1 MTEVRQGGK
10 SNNIAN
16 PRPNKA
22 REGCDDAPSSSQAGA
37 NQDDARSAASVMLK
51 TLEREIIPRLI
62 LSCRSNASQPKATN
76 SPSASGPTN
85 KRGFEPISV
94 EDFADLLIR
103 EEVAE
108 VSRYLTSLRNQ
119 GASLEWLYIDLMTPA
134 ARHIGYLWEEDLC
147 SMIDVT
153 LAVGRLQHILRELS
167 PEFEDQSKATD
178 VRRRAIILP
187 MPGEQHTF
195 GVSMITEFFRR
206 EGWDLWGWPLPENSD
221 LIALVRREWFAIV
234 GISLAA
240 EVNQSG
246 LAALIRELRRVS
258 RNPHLGIMVGGP
270 MFLKN
275 PQLAKELGAD
285 ATAIDAKQAVVQAE
299 SLLDLVLDG
308 AHQRTAPQY

>member
-1 MTEVRQGGK
+1 MTEVRQGSK
-10 SNNIAN
+10 SNNIAK
-16 PRPNKA
+16 PRSKKA
-22 REGCDDAPSSSQAGA
+22 RESCDDVYSPSQAGE
-37 NQDDARSAASVMLK
+37 NQDDARTAATMMLK

-62 LSCRSNASQPKATN
+62 LSCRSSASQSRATN
-76 SPSASGPTN
+76 SLSASAPT
-85 KRGFEPISV
+85 KRDFEPISV

-108 VSRYLTSLRNQ
+108 ISRYLTSLRNQ
-119 GASLEWLYIDLMTPA
+119 GASLEWLYMDLMTPA
-134 ARHIGYLWEEDLC
+134 ARHIGYLWEQDLC
-147 SMIDVT
+147 NIIDVT

-167 PEFEDQSKATD
+167 PEFEDQSKLTD

-206 EGWDLWGWPLPENSD
+206 AGWDLWGWPLPENND

-246 LAALIRELRRVS
+246 LATLIRELRRVS

-285 ATAIDAKQAVVQAE
+285 ATAVDAKQAVVQAE

-308 AHQRTAPQY
+308 AHQRTAPEY

>member
-10 SNNIAN
+10 SNNIAK
-16 PRPNKA
+16 PRPKKA
-22 REGCDDAPSSSQAGA
+22 RESFDDADSSSHAGV
-37 NQDDARSAASVMLK
+37 NQDDAGIAASMMLK

-62 LSCRSNASQPKATN
+62 LSCRSSASQPRGAN
-76 SPSASGPTN
+76 SPSATAPT
-85 KRGFEPISV
+85 KRDFEPISV

-103 EEVAE
+103 EDVAE

-195 GVSMITEFFRR
+195 GVSMISEFFRR
-206 EGWDLWGWPLPENSD
+206 EGWDLWGWPLPENKD

-240 EVNQSG
+240 DVNQPG

-275 PQLAKELGAD
+275 PKLAKELGAD
-285 ATAIDAKQAVVQAE
+285 ATAVDAKQAVVQAE

-308 AHQRTAPQY
+308 AHQRTTPQY